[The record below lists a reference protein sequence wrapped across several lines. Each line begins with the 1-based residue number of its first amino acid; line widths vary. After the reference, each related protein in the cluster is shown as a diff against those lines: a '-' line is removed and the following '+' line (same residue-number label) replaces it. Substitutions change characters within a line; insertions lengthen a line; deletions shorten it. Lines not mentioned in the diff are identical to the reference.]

1 MITYSRIELSNAQE
15 NKEYYTLVI
24 NRQQPDLDP
33 KLIDLAV
40 KQNFALSPAFD
51 PDKTAY
57 EINVDE
63 STSYINLI
71 PTANDAKITVNNLE
85 VVSGMASENIEL
97 KKGKNQIK
105 VVVTAIDN
113 TKSPAELSIT
123 KRVYP
128 CKCISS

>member
-1 MITYSRIELSNAQE
+1 M
-15 NKEYYTLVI
+15 VI

-105 VVVTAIDN
+105 VVVTAIDK
-113 TKSPAELSIT
+113 TKAPS
-123 KRVYP
+123 
-128 CKCISS
+128 

>member
-1 MITYSRIELSNAQE
+1 MNLIEYGDNIFTIELSNAQE

-63 STSYINLI
+63 STSYIN
-71 PTANDAKITVNNLE
+71 P
-85 VVSGMASENIEL
+85 
-97 KKGKNQIK
+97 
-105 VVVTAIDN
+105 
-113 TKSPAELSIT
+113 
-123 KRVYP
+123 YP
-128 CKCISS
+128 NCQ